1 MKIEHVAI
9 YVKDLEGAKNFFIKY
24 FAAKS
29 NNLYHNMRTVAT
41 YESCI
46 IGFENNEFEFTE

>member
-9 YVKDLEGAKNFFIKY
+9 YAKDLEGAKNFFIKY

-29 NNLYHNMRTVAT
+29 NNLYHNMRTVAI